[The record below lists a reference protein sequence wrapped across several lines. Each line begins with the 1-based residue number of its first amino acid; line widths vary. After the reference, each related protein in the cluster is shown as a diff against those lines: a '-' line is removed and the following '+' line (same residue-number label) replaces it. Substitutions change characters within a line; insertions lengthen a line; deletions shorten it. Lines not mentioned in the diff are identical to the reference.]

1 MGETTSYKC
10 HRGGGTDSASTRMVS
25 AERQRQKERD
35 RERERERETERER
48 ERERGRQYP
57 RDYFLSLKLRDP
69 TSCGF
74 PPAQGTNKAGHI
86 PEIS

>member
-25 AERQRQKERD
+25 AERQRQKER
-35 RERERERETERER
+35 ERER